1 MRSGALCDASGGAEP
16 SGCIRTHAVIDS
28 DVKLRKN
35 PNTAFRTLAAG
46 EGGVLLHLESG
57 EYHGVN
63 DIGCM
68 IWQLIDGER
77 TVADVVDAVR
87 SEVEDPPDALADDVT
102 RFIEDMRERD
112 LLLA

>member
-1 MRSGALCDASGGAEP
+1 M
-16 SGCIRTHAVIDS
+16 IDN
-28 DVKLRKN
+28 DLRLRKN

-77 TVADVVDAVR
+77 TVADVVDAIR
-87 SEVEDPPDALADDVT
+87 SEVEHPPDALADDVG
-102 RFIEDMRERD
+102 RFIDDMRERD

>member
-1 MRSGALCDASGGAEP
+1 
-16 SGCIRTHAVIDS
+16 VIDNDLS
-28 DVKLRKN
+28 LRKN

-57 EYHGVN
+57 EYYGLN

-68 IWQLIDGER
+68 IWALIDGER
-77 TVADVVDAVR
+77 TVTDVVDAIR
-87 SEVEDPPDALADDVT
+87 SEVEDPPTALTDDVN
-102 RFIEDMRERD
+102 RFIADMRQRD